1 MSIKIEAKDLEAAYI
16 KAASQLGCSTVN
28 LEITPI
34 KPARKGFL
42 GFFQKDGLFEVIIK
56 KESEKK
62 IKKQKP
68 ERNEKELKEP
78 KSHSLKPSKSEFIH
92 KSEDKF
98 EPKSQSEPKV
108 ENRVEQKLAK
118 SQATKKPALNID
130 HSIFDSFHKID
141 EAKPSQDDIL
151 LEIRAGLDKLFI
163 ASSFDI
169 EVSELA
175 NYDAET
181 IYIKL
186 DGADAA
192 LMIGKEGYRYKA
204 ISYLLFNWINA
215 RYNKGIR
222 LEIAEFLKNQESS
235 MATYLSGVIE
245 RVELIGKAQTKPLD
259 GVLVKIALEQLRQR
273 FPDKY
278 VGIKNGDEGKFIV
291 INDFHKK

>member
-16 KAASQLGCSTVN
+16 KAASQLGCSTIN

-34 KPARKGFL
+34 RPARKGFL
-42 GFFQKDGLFEVIIK
+42 GFFQKDGLFEVAIK
-56 KESEKK
+56 KDGEKKVKKPKNNNNERVEKSDRSEKVKTPK
-62 IKKQKP
+62 IESTHKNSEKIDTKTTINQSENKSEPVKLQPAKKQ
-68 ERNEKELKEP
+68 
-78 KSHSLKPSKSEFIH
+78 
-92 KSEDKF
+92 
-98 EPKSQSEPKV
+98 
-108 ENRVEQKLAK
+108 
-118 SQATKKPALNID
+118 TLNID

-141 EAKPSQDDIL
+141 ENQAAKSNDDMLI
-151 LEIRAGLDKLFI
+151 EIKARLDKLFGV
-163 ASSFDI
+163 SMFDI
-169 EVSELA
+169 EVSELSI
-175 NYDAET
+175 YDADT

-204 ISYLLFNWINA
+204 ISYLLFNWVNA

-235 MATYLSGVIE
+235 MAAYLSGVIE

-259 GVLVKIALEQLRQR
+259 GVLVKIALEQLRDR

-278 VGIKNGDEGKFIV
+278 VGIKNSDEGKFIV